1 MDFVSVKSLSSGMS
15 QYGADSSNSR
25 LLAQYPEVQQR
36 LRAECMALPS
46 SYKAK
51 DLPTKEELKHM
62 KYLANVIHE
71 GQQSNDRGP
80 ALRQNN

>member
-1 MDFVSVKSLSSGMS
+1 MDFVSVESLSSGTS
-15 QYGADSSNSR
+15 QYGADSSDSR

-36 LRAECMALPS
+36 LRTECLALP

-51 DLPTKEELKHM
+51 DLPTKDELKDM

-71 GQQSNDRGP
+71 GQ
-80 ALRQNN
+80 